1 MFTIYSSITSSI
13 CVRNIKHL
21 KSSIFIIE
29 LNFLIRMTLTPPKII
44 LYYLSRLVL
53 SYGLKSILENSDT
66 PIILNI
72 TGTGMNGNVNWDDLQ
87 SILTF

>member
-29 LNFLIRMTLTPPKII
+29 LTFLIRMTLTPPKII

-66 PIILNI
+66 PITLNI